1 MNDECEIAFRQFDI
15 HHSLQTRQ
23 AMSRALLV
31 ARVSFQRSYGCAFM
45 EPRVHTYF
53 FGVGGGGVAHQV
65 QVVAG
70 HYGFVGGAVG
80 VVVWKHEK
88 RHRNQSCAKQIL
100 RFIYLVFI
108 GLCV

>member
-1 MNDECEIAFRQFDI
+1 MKSHFDNSTFTI
-15 HHSLQTRQ
+15 PTDAAGHVEGFAGGESVVPAELWLR
-23 AMSRALLV
+23 
-31 ARVSFQRSYGCAFM
+31 FYGA
-45 EPRVHTYF
+45 EVHTYF
-53 FGVGGGGVAHQV
+53 FGVGGGGLAHQV

-80 VVVWKHEK
+80 VVVRKHEK